1 MNLALSN
8 LAARLELL
16 RPKLIILFHE
26 SWKYFLVS
34 AVCLAV
40 DLALFWALVERAHVY
55 YLIANIVSV
64 SAGLVVNYALS
75 VAFVF
80 KERRLKSRWAEF
92 VGFVVIGIMGLA
104 VNEAGVA
111 VLVSLAGL
119 APVIGKIGAAGVSFV
134 FNFVVR
140 RLVLFTAAK

>member
-1 MNLALSN
+1 MTMAQSN

-16 RPKLIILFHE
+16 RPKLMVIFHE

-34 AVCLAV
+34 AVSLAA
-40 DLALFWALVERAHVY
+40 DLALFWVLVEKAHVY
-55 YLIANIVSV
+55 YLIANVVSV
-64 SAGLVVNYALS
+64 SAGLVVNYVLS

-92 VGFVVIGIMGLA
+92 VGFVIIGALGLA

-111 VLVSLAGL
+111 VLIGMARL
-119 APVIGKIGAAGVSFV
+119 PIVIGKVGAAGVSFV

-140 RLVLFTAAK
+140 RVVLFTAAK

>member
-1 MNLALSN
+1 MTVAQSSLT
-8 LAARLELL
+8 ARLEVL
-16 RPKLIILFHE
+16 RPKLIVIFHE

-34 AVCLAV
+34 AVSLAV
-40 DLALFWALVERAHVY
+40 DLALFWLLIEKAHVY

-64 SAGLVVNYALS
+64 SAGLIVNYALS

-92 VGFVVIGIMGLA
+92 VGFVVIGVLGLA

-111 VLVSLAGL
+111 VLVGL
-119 APVIGKIGAAGVSFV
+119 AHLPPMIGKIGAAGVSFV
-134 FNFVVR
+134 FNFIVR
-140 RLVLFTAAK
+140 RVVLFTDAK